1 MKIKT
6 RILLSNTLMV
16 LLSLVALLIVG
27 GFVIDIWGRQ
37 TSSGGRDPAEDM
49 AELLNGV
56 KSAEERESIKEKADG
71 LGFSFYVFPLSTER
85 LGGENGA
92 IPELELRDLS
102 LARSFYVEDKL
113 IVARTLPYAVLLAV
127 SKDNMPVAGE
137 VGGLMMNFWVVGC
150 IAIAVIIAISYIFTH
165 WLLKFISR
173 PLSALTAGA
182 VRVELGDLSQP
193 IDYHGKDDFKTVCDS
208 FDRMQSH
215 LKEER
220 DKNAAYEKARADLVT
235 GISHD
240 LRTPLTSVR
249 GYIKGIQDG
258 IANTPEKV
266 EHYLRTAYEKAGE
279 MDMLLQRLF
288 FFSKVETGNLPL
300 NKKTID
306 LADLTRYY
314 VDEASLDPM
323 LQSVSF
329 ETDFGAGP
337 HPASVDAGQLRRVF
351 NNLTENAVKYS
362 SRSPVTISI
371 GIQTE
376 GDMQVLTFKDNGQ
389 GVDPLLLPHI
399 FEQFWRGD
407 SARKEGGSSSGL
419 GLYIVKYIIDS
430 HGGSITAE
438 NEDGLKFTI
447 RLPAAKEDSQE

>member
-37 TSSGGRDPAEDM
+37 SASNGRDPTEEM
-49 AELLNGV
+49 AALLNSV
-56 KSAEERESIKEKADG
+56 NEAAQYEEIKEKADG
-71 LGFSFYVFPLSTER
+71 LGFSFYIFSLSKET
-85 LGGENGA
+85 LGGRRGA
-92 IPELELRDLS
+92 IPELELQDLS
-102 LARSFYVEDKL
+102 QSRHFYIEDKL
-113 IVARTLPYAVLLAV
+113 VVARTLPYSVLLAV
-127 SKDNMPVAGE
+127 SKENMPAMDG
-137 VGGLMMNFWVVGC
+137 VGGLMTNFWVVGC
-150 IAIAVIIAISYIFTH
+150 IAIAVIIAISYIFTL

-173 PLSALTAGA
+173 PLSALTEAS

-193 IDYHGKDDFKTVCDS
+193 IGYRGKDDFKTLCDS
-208 FDRMQSH
+208 FDHMQSH

-258 IANTPEKV
+258 IANTPEKI

-279 MDMLLQRLF
+279 MDVLLQRLF

-300 NKKTID
+300 NKKNVELTD
-306 LADLTRYY
+306 LIRYY

-323 LQSVSF
+323 LQSVAF
-329 ETDFGAGP
+329 QTDYGTGEHTA
-337 HPASVDAGQLRRVF
+337 AVDVGQLRRVF

-362 SRSPVTISI
+362 SRSPVTISVKLFSDGSDRVI
-371 GIQTE
+371 IFR
-376 GDMQVLTFKDNGQ
+376 DDGQ
-389 GVDPLLLPHI
+389 GVDPSLLPHI
-399 FEQFWRGD
+399 FEQFRRGD

-419 GLYIVKYIIDS
+419 GLYIVKYIIDA
-430 HGGSITAE
+430 HGGSIEAE
-438 NEDGLKFTI
+438 NDNGLKFTI
-447 RLPAAKEDSQE
+447 RLPMAKEDCQP

>member
-37 TSSGGRDPAEDM
+37 SAGDRDPAVDM

-56 KSAEERESIKEKADG
+56 GDTADFEAIKKEADG
-71 LGFSFYVFPLSTER
+71 LGFSFYIFSLSKEM
-85 LGGENGA
+85 LGGERGA

-102 LARSFYVEDKL
+102 QARSFYVEDKL
-113 IVARTLPYAVLLAV
+113 IVARTLPYSVLLAV
-127 SKDNMPVAGE
+127 SRESVPMAGE
-137 VGGLMMNFWVVGC
+137 VGGLMTNFWVVGC
-150 IAIAVIIAISYIFTH
+150 IAIAVIIAISYIFTL

-182 VRVELGDLSQP
+182 VRVELGDLSQS

-208 FDRMQSH
+208 FDRMQRH

-279 MDMLLQRLF
+279 MDVLLQRLF

-300 NKKTID
+300 NKKTVD

-323 LQSVSF
+323 LQSVVFQTEFS
-329 ETDFGAGP
+329 EGE
-337 HPASVDAGQLRRVF
+337 HLASVDAGQFRRVF

-371 GIQTE
+371 SIHAD
-376 GDMQVLTFKDNGQ
+376 GDEQVLVFKDNGQ
-389 GVDPLLLPHI
+389 GVAPELLPHI

-407 SARKEGGSSSGL
+407 SARKESGGSSGL

-430 HGGSITAE
+430 HGGSIKAE
-438 NEDGLKFTI
+438 NDGGLKFTI
-447 RLPAAKEDSQE
+447 RLPMTKEDIES